1 MKKKTSDSSSA
12 QKSEAGTSDVSTL
25 LANKRTDMAIDRT
38 LWAAQRTLMGW
49 VRTALSMISFGF
61 TIGKLGQT
69 IQDIQVTGLR
79 GTRMIGIDTIA
90 YFLVIIG
97 TLALSG
103 AAFQYRRRVHKLR
116 EQGLP
121 IQLSIEFI
129 VAVVLSVMGIVAFG
143 ALVMKL

>member
-49 VRTALSMISFGF
+49 IRTALSMISFGF

-69 IQDIQVTGLR
+69 IQDIEVTGLR
-79 GTRMIGIDTIA
+79 HTRMIGIDTIA

-103 AAFQYRRRVHKLR
+103 AAFQYRIRVHKLH

-121 IQLSIEFI
+121 IHLSIEFI